1 MNEQKT
7 LPKNATTSAS
17 KGWLERLGLFGLA
30 SIEAPLLAALVTQNP
45 HLLRQQIGWFSGA

>member
-45 HLLRQQIGWFSGA
+45 HLLRQQIGWFPGA